1 MPLHYRRD
9 LDCIAVLCRLGETL
23 VMDSRTKPPALGI
36 LIDVVVGNLA
46 IDSPEVGAL
55 FERFRVHA
63 PERAAFAEKARHHQG
78 ELTRLQRRE
87 RELGVLFSSARELA
101 ELRDIDAL
109 LERLVSRAHEMMGT
123 DVTYLS
129 EFDPA
134 TRELNVRKTVGS
146 VTAQFQHLRV
156 PPGMGL
162 ASQVANSRSA
172 QWVHNYQEWVEGE
185 HETRIDDAVSAEG
198 IVSIL
203 GVPMLTEGRVLGVL
217 FAATR
222 TEHTFTPEEIAM
234 LSALADHASVILQTA
249 NTLERIRRSEDEA
262 RTALDRLTEYL
273 EVRDRSNVVHQ
284 ELIDVLL
291 VGGGFEQVSG
301 TLSTALGRTVTIV
314 DRDLHPVAASVSTS
328 TSTQDSLSL
337 PSRHSLPSKVL
348 DAVMTS
354 RTTGHCVRVDDT
366 STPIVAAITAGKL
379 YFGAVLISGGESDLG
394 PVDER
399 TIERAAQVGALLVLQ
414 QNAVADADL
423 RARVELVADLLD
435 PTPERRRDL
444 DRRVRAQNVTLG
456 ALDSVVLL
464 SVPADDRGAAARA
477 ATGFVGD
484 HGLVGEHAGM
494 VVVILTATSPSGIAA
509 DLRNYLRDTLHSP
522 VLAITTPTASTPESL
537 PARFESG
544 LRTARLLAA
553 LGTTDAAVSSNAYL
567 PYALLFDTDARTL
580 NAFIDETIGP
590 VRDYDS
596 RKGSDLL
603 STLRAFVRNE
613 ASPTKTARALNYHTN
628 TILQR
633 LDRLKSLLGDDWRS
647 DEHLFRISA
656 AVRLDELRRQ

>member
-1 MPLHYRRD
+1 
-9 LDCIAVLCRLGETL
+9 
-23 VMDSRTKPPALGI
+23 MDSRTKPGALGI
-36 LIDVVVGNLA
+36 LVDAVVGNVAL
-46 IDSPEVGAL
+46 DSPEMGAV
-55 FERFRVHA
+55 FERLRIHA
-63 PERAAFAEKARHHQG
+63 PERAAFTEKVRRHQG

-109 LERLVSRAHEMMGT
+109 LGRLVSRAHEMMGT

-162 ASQVANSRSA
+162 ASQIANSRSP
-172 QWVHNYQEWVEGE
+172 QWVRTYQDWAEGE
-185 HETRIDDAVSAEG
+185 HETRIDDAVAGEG

-203 GVPMLTEGRVLGVL
+203 GVPMLTEGHVLGVL

-222 TEHTFTPEEIAM
+222 TEHIFTPEEIAV
-234 LSALADHASVILQTA
+234 LSALADHASVVLQTA
-249 NTLERIRRSEDEA
+249 STLERVRQSEDEA
-262 RTALDRLTEYL
+262 RAALDRLTEYL
-273 EVRDRSNVVHQ
+273 RVRDRSTVVHQ
-284 ELIDVLL
+284 ELIEALL
-291 VGGGFEQVSG
+291 VGGGFDQVAG

-314 DRDLHPVAASVSTS
+314 DRDLRPVSAPQSTS
-328 TSTQDSLSL
+328 ATTPLV
-337 PSRHSLPSKVL
+337 LPSKVL
-348 DAVMTS
+348 QAVTTS
-354 RTTGHCVRVDDT
+354 RTTGHCVRVDDPE
-366 STPIVAAITAGKL
+366 TPVVAAITAGEL
-379 YFGAVLISGGESDLG
+379 YFGAVLISDGEAELG

-435 PTPERRRDL
+435 PAPERRRDL
-444 DRRVRAQNVTLG
+444 ERRARAQNIALA
-456 ALDSVVLL
+456 ALDTVVLL
-464 SVPADDRGAAARA
+464 SVPADDRATTARA
-477 ATGFVGD
+477 ATGFVGQ

-494 VVVILTATSPSGIAA
+494 VVAVLTATAPSDLVT
-509 DLRNYLRDTLHSP
+509 DLRDYLRETLHGP
-522 VLAITTPTASTPESL
+522 VLAITTPTAESPDVL

-553 LGTTDAAVSSNAYL
+553 LGTTDAAVSTDAYL

-580 NAFIDETIGP
+580 NAFIDEAIGA
-590 VRDYDS
+590 VRAYDT
-596 RKGSDLL
+596 RKSADLL
-603 STLRAFVRNE
+603 ETLRAFVRNE

-633 LDRLKSLLGDDWRS
+633 LDRLKTLLGDDWRS

-656 AVRLDELRRQ
+656 AVRLDELRTQ

>member
-1 MPLHYRRD
+1 M
-9 LDCIAVLCRLGETL
+9 E
-23 VMDSRTKPPALGI
+23 SRESGAALGV
-36 LIDVVVGNLA
+36 LADAMVGERTV
-46 IDSPEVGAL
+46 DSAAVREAL
-55 FERFRVHA
+55 EQVSA
-63 PERAAFAEKARHHQG
+63 GPAETAAFTERVRRHQA
-78 ELTRLQRRE
+78 ELTRLRRRE

-109 LERLVSRAHEMMGT
+109 LGRLVSRAHEMMGT

-146 VTAQFQHLRV
+146 VAPQFQHLRV

-162 ASQVANSRSA
+162 ASQIADSRAA
-172 QWVHNYQEWVEGE
+172 QWVLRYQEYAEGP
-185 HETRIDDAVSAEG
+185 HEDLIDDAVAAEG

-203 GVPMLTEGRVLGVL
+203 GVPMLSDGLVLGVL

-222 TEHTFTPEEIAM
+222 QEHTFTPDEIAV
-234 LSALADHASVILQTA
+234 LSALADHASVVLQTA
-249 NTLERIRRSEDEA
+249 STLEQVRRSEDEA
-262 RTALDRLTEYL
+262 RAALDRLTDYL
-273 EVRDRSNVVHQ
+273 QVRDRSTVVHQ
-284 ELIDVLL
+284 ELIEAVL
-291 VGGGFEQVSG
+291 VGGGFEQVAG

-314 DRDLHPVAASVSTS
+314 DRDLHPVAAHPTPADPLPV
-328 TSTQDSLSL
+328 QLSA
-337 PSRHSLPSKVL
+337 KVR
-348 DAVMTS
+348 DAVATS
-354 RTTGHCVRVDDT
+354 RTTGHCVRVDDAD
-366 STPIVAAITAGKL
+366 TPIVAAVIAGAL
-379 YFGAVLISGGESDLG
+379 YFGAVLVGSGDLELG

-435 PTPERRRDL
+435 PAPERRRDL
-444 DRRVRAQNVTLG
+444 ERRVRAQHITLA
-456 ALDSVVLL
+456 ALETVVLIA
-464 SVPADDRGAAARA
+464 VPAEDRATAARA
-477 ATGFVGD
+477 ATAFVGD
-484 HGLVGEHAGM
+484 HGLVGEHAG
-494 VVVILTATSPSGIAA
+494 VVVVVLTAVAPPELTA
-509 DLRNYLRDTLHSP
+509 DLRNYLRRTLHGP
-522 VLAITTPTASTPESL
+522 VLAITTPRAESTDAL

-553 LGTTDAAVSSNAYL
+553 LGTTDAAVSTDAYL

-590 VRDYDS
+590 VRAYDDS
-596 RKGSDLL
+596 KGTDLL
-603 STLRAFVRNE
+603 ATLRAFVRNE

-633 LDRLKSLLGDDWRS
+633 LHRLEMLLGPEWRG

-656 AVRLDELRRQ
+656 AVRLDELRGQ